1 MKNVPRIEESKNFVD
16 RERSQSPISNI
27 TDITVN
33 ENRVKF
39 LDENNVV
46 IKKSL
51 FATTQDCVSKLYSIK
66 SDCREATVFLSVKNT
81 RQVINESQTQSL
93 MRQSRRANFD
103 VSSNGKRTVADCSR
117 LLKSSRANKLAL
129 AAARYGNNCQ
139 YARRKIT

>member
-51 FATTQDCVSKLYSIK
+51 FATTQDCVSTLNL
-66 SDCREATVFLSVKNT
+66 TF
-81 RQVINESQTQSL
+81 
-93 MRQSRRANFD
+93 F
-103 VSSNGKRTVADCSR
+103 SS
-117 LLKSSRANKLAL
+117 
-129 AAARYGNNCQ
+129 YQ
-139 YARRKIT
+139 

>member
-1 MKNVPRIEESKNFVD
+1 MDEINTTYDEVRVYNSSYQKGRASISAMSEITGINSTVVNGDNKGTVYLIFEIIFSNSLFFKVDWSAIMKNVPRIEESKNFVD

-51 FATTQDCVSKLYSIK
+51 FATTQDCVSKLYL
-66 SDCREATVFLSVKNT
+66 TV
-81 RQVINESQTQSL
+81 E
-93 MRQSRRANFD
+93 RRLF
-103 VSSNGKRTVADCSR
+103 S
-117 LLKSSRANKLAL
+117 
-129 AAARYGNNCQ
+129 YQ
-139 YARRKIT
+139 

>member
-1 MKNVPRIEESKNFVD
+1 METTKVLYLILAKISNFFKVDWSAIMKNVPRIEESKNFVD

-51 FATTQDCVSKLYSIK
+51 FATTQDCVSKL
-66 SDCREATVFLSVKNT
+66 
-81 RQVINESQTQSL
+81 
-93 MRQSRRANFD
+93 
-103 VSSNGKRTVADCSR
+103 
-117 LLKSSRANKLAL
+117 
-129 AAARYGNNCQ
+129 
-139 YARRKIT
+139 

>member
-1 MKNVPRIEESKNFVD
+1 MDEINTTYDEVRVYNSSYQKGRASISAMSEITGINSTVANGDNKGTVFNFQNFKFFKVDWSAIMKNVPRIEESKNFVD

-51 FATTQDCVSKLYSIK
+51 FATTQDCVSKLYL
-66 SDCREATVFLSVKNT
+66 TF
-81 RQVINESQTQSL
+81 
-93 MRQSRRANFD
+93 F
-103 VSSNGKRTVADCSR
+103 SS
-117 LLKSSRANKLAL
+117 
-129 AAARYGNNCQ
+129 YQ
-139 YARRKIT
+139 